1 MDVPA
6 EDTERTGFPAAV
18 DGEENWLPGWL
29 EGVRGDALAPESGP
43 DVISHLGGITV
54 CLGGSGSRR
63 VSLRESGSGTKW
75 LSDSVVRKEKK
86 KKNTNMMECDSSF
99 TLINQLAEKRTLL
112 RRENQIQERII
123 FAVKNL

>member
-6 EDTERTGFPAAV
+6 EDTERTGFPAPA

-29 EGVRGDALAPESGP
+29 EGLRGDDLALESGP
-43 DVISHLGGITV
+43 DVISHLGGMTL

-75 LSDSVVRKEKK
+75 LSDSVVMKIEKNK
-86 KKNTNMMECDSSF
+86 
-99 TLINQLAEKRTLL
+99 L
-112 RRENQIQERII
+112 
-123 FAVKNL
+123 